1 MNLLKVKTSNLLA
14 NECSYESMFTELSKN
29 ILKWSVEHFKPH
41 SFQIEILNKVTVKL
55 ENSS

>member
-29 ILKWSVEHFKPH
+29 ILKWSVEHFKTH
-41 SFQIEILNKVTVKL
+41 SFQIEILNKVTIKL